1 MNISTNVLLD
11 LQRQLD
17 TYMIKLELLVDLEE
31 NREYV
36 CVTNSS
42 AKVLHK
48 AYDEDSIVNWARGFI
63 QGRSCR

>member
-31 NREYV
+31 SREYV

-48 AYDEDSIVNWARGFI
+48 AYDEDSIVVWARGYL
-63 QGRSCR
+63 QAKAGH